1 MKYYWLILITLFGLL
16 VGCAQD
22 SPDQGDVLTVTDGT
36 SEQSYSVDDLESL
49 GAEEA
54 VFQEVTYV
62 GVPLPTLLSDAGFDP
77 ASASAVKATAA
88 DGFTANYEPELA
100 NRPDTLVAYA
110 RADGPLTDEDGTFR
124 MVLPGQEGR
133 LNPRDLVEL
142 QVYP

>member
-1 MKYYWLILITLFGLL
+1 MKYYWLILLMLFGLL
-16 VGCAQD
+16 VGCGQD
-22 SPDQGDVLTVTDGT
+22 SPDQGNALTVTDGT
-36 SEQSYSVDDLESL
+36 SEQSYSVDDLQSL

-62 GVPLPTLLSDAGFDP
+62 GVPLQALLIDAGFDS

-110 RADGPLTDEDGTFR
+110 RADGPLADEEGTFR
-124 MVLPGQEGR
+124 MVLPGQAGR
-133 LNPRDLVEL
+133 LNPRDLIEL
-142 QVYP
+142 QVYR